1 LSDGPSALQSSP
13 PLVLGLGNFL
23 REDEGT
29 GLHVLRQLAEEG
41 VEGPEAE
48 LMDGGTG
55 GLHLVGEL
63 AGRERLVVVDAAE
76 LGAEPGTVRLLAGE
90 ELERFVNRPTGWNV
104 HDVGLPDLFA
114 AATLLPEG
122 LPAQR
127 AVVAVQPASFSWS
140 DRPSAA
146 VAAALPE
153 AARLVREQLAAW
165 ATEALAAEAGP

>member
-1 LSDGPSALQSSP
+1 LSYGLSESAP
-13 PLVLGLGNFL
+13 PALVLGLGNLL

-29 GLHVLRQLAEEG
+29 GLHVIRHLESEG
-41 VEGPEAE
+41 ACGPGVE

-63 AGRERLVVVDAAE
+63 AGRQRLVVVDAAE
-76 LGAEPGTVRLLAGE
+76 LGEAPGTVRVLADA
-90 ELERFVNRPTGWNV
+90 ELDRFVSRPSGWNV

-114 AATLLPEG
+114 AAAFMPEG
-122 LPAQR
+122 LPPRR

-140 DRPSAA
+140 ERPSAA

-153 AARLVREQLAAW
+153 AARRVTEQLAAW
-165 ATEALAAEAGP
+165 QAQDAAAEAGP

>member
-1 LSDGPSALQSSP
+1 MSDGLSDPLSP
-13 PLVLGLGNFL
+13 PALVLGLGNLL

-29 GLHVLRQLAEEG
+29 GLHVLRRLAQDG
-41 VEGPEAE
+41 VGGPETE

-63 AGRERLVVVDAAE
+63 AGRSQLVVVDAAE
-76 LGAEPGTVRLLAGE
+76 LGAEPGTVRLLAGD
-90 ELERFVNRPTGWNV
+90 ELERFVNRPSGWNV

-122 LPAQR
+122 LPPQR

-140 DRPSAA
+140 DRPSAP

-165 ATEALAAEAGP
+165 AAGEMAAEAGS